1 MEPCVYT
8 SASTDQC
15 ENTDMNTFGEKL
27 RGLRRARGMSLRTM
41 AAELAAIGEPTSH
54 TAIAKWESLEGE
66 DRDRLPKRAG
76 IAAIAKLFNV
86 KPSWLLADIYASTV
100 VSKTARESKLN
111 DIELL
116 TDEEFELLIKL
127 KNQFLKTRRNEH
139 SGYITPVEK

>member
-8 SASTDQC
+8 SASPDKC
-15 ENTDMNTFGEKL
+15 ENTDMDTFGEKL

-41 AAELAAIGEPTSH
+41 ATELTAMGEPTSH
-54 TAIAKWESLEGE
+54 TAIAKWESMEGE
-66 DRDRLPKRAG
+66 DRDRLPKRAS

-100 VSKTARESKLN
+100 PSKTAREGKLT

-116 TDEEFELLIKL
+116 TEEEFELLIKL
-127 KNQFLKTRRNEH
+127 KNQFLKTRRDEH
-139 SGYITPVEK
+139 GGFIKPVEK